1 MSFSDTLETDI
12 LDEIFGRTAYTDI
25 ATIYIGLS
33 TADPLDDVSALAEP
47 SGNNYARVGFQ
58 NDTAFWRPAV
68 LGAGTKQNSAEITF
82 PEASGAWGTVTHVT
96 LFEHLTTATLAV
108 FMASGALG
116 TSKAITAGDTPRF
129 QTDSLTISLD

>member
-12 LDEIFGRTAYTDI
+12 LDEVFGGTAYAAV

-33 TADPLDDVSALAEP
+33 TADPLDTVGGLAEP
-47 SGNNYARVGFQ
+47 AGSGYARVAVV
-58 NDTAFWRPAV
+58 NDTNYWRPAV
-68 LGAGTKQNSAEITF
+68 SGAGTKQNSAEFTF
-82 PEASGAWGTVTHVT
+82 PEASGSWGTVTHVT
-96 LFEHLTTATLAV
+96 LWEHPTTATLAV

-116 TSKAITAGDTPRF
+116 TTKAITTGDTPRF